1 MLRKGEQRSPTD
13 VCHVHDINVRC
24 YVKAASAQCAP
35 YAPNRIFNT
44 RKISGEIPGGGHT
57 PMLGTAVLRGKPAK
71 SGRLFLCCLQIDKCT
86 TNSYAVIGAQR
97 MRNMGKGGC

>member
-1 MLRKGEQRSPTD
+1 MLRKGEQRSPTE
-13 VCHVHDINVRC
+13 VCHVYDINVRC
-24 YVKAASAQCAP
+24 YVKAAGAQCAP

-44 RKISGEIPGGGHT
+44 RKISGEIPGSGHP

-86 TNSYAVIGAQR
+86 TNTYAVIGAQR

>member
-13 VCHVHDINVRC
+13 VCHVHDINVR
-24 YVKAASAQCAP
+24 P

-44 RKISGEIPGGGHT
+44 RKISGEIPGSGHP

-86 TNSYAVIGAQR
+86 TNTYAVIGAQR

>member
-1 MLRKGEQRSPTD
+1 MLRKGEQCSPTD

-24 YVKAASAQCAP
+24 YVKAWGAQCAP

-44 RKISGEIPGGGHT
+44 RKISGEIPGSGHP
-57 PMLGTAVLRGKPAK
+57 PMLGTAVLRGKPANLA
-71 SGRLFLCCLQIDKCT
+71 GFFVACLQIDKCT

-97 MRNMGKGGC
+97 MRNIGKGGC